1 MLSAI
6 GIGLIIAGALVALLG
21 DRVVSESRSF
31 LTRMVVWPPGR
42 AKWLKIVVGLALI
55 YAGVMLLA
63 T

>member
-31 LTRMVVWPPGR
+31 LTIMVVWPPGR